1 MADVNV
7 INVTS
12 LTPIV
17 AAAIVSGQQVTIY
30 DQGGVGYRAEV
41 QDLVGAAQRL
51 NECQCLKTVKLHIT
65 SAELLNLNSVPKPF
79 GLTVPAGYYA
89 KPISCEVFIDFNT
102 TQYATSGDLGI
113 GTLGGGDSSMETTA
127 NALYS
132 TISARFQFQV
142 TADFANAVQF
152 ADGLDLE
159 VTSPAN
165 PTAGDSD
172 IYLYLTYILVE
183 I

>member
-1 MADVNV
+1 MADGLQLLDIPQAN
-7 INVTS
+7 IAEIDAGQFAYIVTPDGIPYRVDIS
-12 LTPIV
+12 DLV
-17 AAAIVSGQQVTIY
+17 AAVN
-30 DQGGVGYRAEV
+30 E
-41 QDLVGAAQRL
+41 L
-51 NECQCLKTVKLHIT
+51 NGCQCLKSAKLLIPA
-65 SAELLNLNSVPKPF
+65 AEVQNLNSVSKPF
-79 GLTVPAGYYA
+79 GLTVPTGYYA

-102 TQYATSGDLGI
+102 TQYATSGNLGI
-113 GTLGGGDSSMETTA
+113 GTIGGGDSSMETTA

-142 TADFANAVQF
+142 TAAFANAVQF

-172 IYLYLTYILVE
+172 ITLYLLYVLVE